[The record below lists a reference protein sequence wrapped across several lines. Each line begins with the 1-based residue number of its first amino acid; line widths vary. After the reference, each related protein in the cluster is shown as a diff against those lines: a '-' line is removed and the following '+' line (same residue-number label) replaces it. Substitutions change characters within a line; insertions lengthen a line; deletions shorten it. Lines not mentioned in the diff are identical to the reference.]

1 MSFSYDIGFKKT
13 GDDMFIHDYIMRLI
27 HEMVRGLLKTLF
39 NIDTDALTSE
49 MVEDSQYKKI
59 YENLTMMI
67 DDGEINEAE
76 NILYSVSDENDK
88 ESLKIVLMFYSYLN
102 DKSDEFLTEHNFSRE
117 EIVQDIQALL
127 DKYGLGDLSKT
138 LLMNQ

>member
-1 MSFSYDIGFKKT
+1 
-13 GDDMFIHDYIMRLI
+13 MFIHDYIMRLI
-27 HEMVRGLLKTLF
+27 HEMVRALLKTLF
-39 NIDTDALTSE
+39 NIDTEALTSE

-59 YENLTMMI
+59 YEDLTMMI
-67 DDGEINEAE
+67 DDGKINEAE